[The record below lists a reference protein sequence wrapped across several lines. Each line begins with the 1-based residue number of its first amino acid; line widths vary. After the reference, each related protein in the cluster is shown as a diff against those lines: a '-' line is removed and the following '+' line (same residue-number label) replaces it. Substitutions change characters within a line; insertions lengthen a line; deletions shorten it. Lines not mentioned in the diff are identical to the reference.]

1 MIRVHIAHILLFV
14 ATLCGVGCTSSSE
27 ALATIDRVL
36 ESAEAE
42 PEAALELIRSVNRER
57 LRGDYDRAR
66 YALAYS
72 EALYYNRICCDR
84 DTLVTPM
91 MRYYIH
97 DNEHHDER
105 ARALYQHALEKFNN
119 WEFAEALFAI
129 EESHKSLDIS
139 ENYKLRGLL
148 HRTAGDIYQN
158 GHLYSNACDA
168 YSLSADY
175 FDEAGLE
182 HHAAHSRMAAGYMLS
197 QIGDY
202 AKAEELLTA
211 TKDKAIELNDSSLLC
226 NTIYALCRVYLQTTE
241 YSKCAATVEL
251 LNTYDC
257 AIHYPADFNTIK
269 AIIAAYN
276 GDYPL
281 AEQYLSA
288 AESLQTTYD
297 KLIPYG
303 HYMVSIF
310 KQDYKKALDIYGEMI
325 NVQNKVVH
333 DALKLPILNSQMDYL
348 RSSIAQEQR
357 ENELIKHRNTI
368 IYMVITILIISVSL
382 YLYIY
387 NRYKAREQRRTIA
400 TYIDTINELQEKS
413 TTPPSNEYKEA
424 YALYNT
430 YFTDLNGLCETLYSH
445 GATSRES
452 TKVVSSVNAM
462 IDNIRNDSER
472 MYKIEQIV
480 NLNNDNII
488 TRLRESGKLNDR
500 DIRFVIYTIIG
511 FSSATISILLNI
523 DVDAVW
529 RLKYKIKQKIANA
542 GMSDDVN
549 IFKR

>member
-1 MIRVHIAHILLFV
+1 
-14 ATLCGVGCTSSSE
+14 
-27 ALATIDRVL
+27 
-36 ESAEAE
+36 
-42 PEAALELIRSVNRER
+42 
-57 LRGDYDRAR
+57 
-66 YALAYS
+66 
-72 EALYYNRICCDR
+72 
-84 DTLVTPM
+84 
-91 MRYYIH
+91 
-97 DNEHHDER
+97 
-105 ARALYQHALEKFNN
+105 
-119 WEFAEALFAI
+119 
-129 EESHKSLDIS
+129 
-139 ENYKLRGLL
+139 
-148 HRTAGDIYQN
+148 
-158 GHLYSNACDA
+158 
-168 YSLSADY
+168 
-175 FDEAGLE
+175 
-182 HHAAHSRMAAGYMLS
+182 
-197 QIGDY
+197 
-202 AKAEELLTA
+202 
-211 TKDKAIELNDSSLLC
+211 
-226 NTIYALCRVYLQTTE
+226 
-241 YSKCAATVEL
+241 
-251 LNTYDC
+251 
-257 AIHYPADFNTIK
+257 
-269 AIIAAYN
+269 
-276 GDYPL
+276 
-281 AEQYLSA
+281 
-288 AESLQTTYD
+288 
-297 KLIPYG
+297 
-303 HYMVSIF
+303 
-310 KQDYKKALDIYGEMI
+310 
-325 NVQNKVVH
+325 
-333 DALKLPILNSQMDYL
+333 
-348 RSSIAQEQR
+348 
-357 ENELIKHRNTI
+357 
-368 IYMVITILIISVSL
+368 MVITILIISVSL